1 MLGFLAEGLPAG
13 SKISELHV
21 QNFRTRGRKFQN
33 KMALDLGR
41 DFQNWENW
49 ELNWVKE
56 KRFGID

>member
-41 DFQNWENW
+41 DFQNEENRDLSLVM
-49 ELNWVKE
+49 EE
-56 KRFGID
+56 RFGID